1 MLSAFCAFAV
11 AAGAVM
17 LVLAGWGGGEKTGS
31 APVATHSVPARSPAS
46 SSASAS
52 RTVPHAHSRP
62 GRELRRRRYPAPP
75 WQPAATAVA
84 RTFVTWFDRWLAGES
99 TARQA
104 PDATA
109 SFAAE
114 LRASD
119 NTVPPAARGHVG
131 AITQLVVAGM
141 PPRAT
146 DPHEA
151 WIYAATRS
159 QGVIVRFT
167 VEERF
172 QAGRWLVYAVYQG
185 T

>member
-1 MLSAFCAFAV
+1 MLCAFCAFAV
-11 AAGAVM
+11 AAGAVT
-17 LVLAGWGGGEKTGS
+17 LVLAGRGGGGKAGF
-31 APVATHSVPARSPAS
+31 APAATRSVPARSPAP
-46 SSASAS
+46 SSATTSQ
-52 RTVPHAHSRP
+52 TVPHAHSRP
-62 GRELRRRRYPAPP
+62 GGELRRQRHPAAP
-75 WQPAATAVA
+75 WQPAAAAAA

-104 PDATA
+104 PEVTA

-167 VEERF
+167 VQERF
-172 QAGRWLVYAVYQG
+172 QTGRWLVYAVYQG